1 MKKILSAIIIISA
14 ALGSHAQELH
24 IKNDKIQRVLQY
36 DGTVWRTTRFLSAD
50 GQAALVVQ
58 SNSWKLIA
66 EGSSIGHKRIQEF
79 EPVHT
84 TKIRWRVTGSAAQ
97 PALKNLALYYY

>member
-50 GQAALVVQ
+50 GQAALVV
-58 SNSWKLIA
+58 
-66 EGSSIGHKRIQEF
+66 
-79 EPVHT
+79 
-84 TKIRWRVTGSAAQ
+84 
-97 PALKNLALYYY
+97 